1 MPSLSTHD
9 EAQTPQRGRVARS
22 RRCGHVAILGRSNV
36 GKSTLLNR
44 LVGAKL
50 SSVASKPQTTRHN
63 ITGILTEHG
72 AQVIF
77 VDTPGIHLNEK
88 HLLNKLLNKA
98 AQAALQ
104 GVDLVL
110 FLLEC
115 ERWGEVDA
123 HILDFIRDAAKPC
136 VACVTKVDRLKNKQ
150 ALLPALAELG
160 GRHAF
165 EELLPISSTKGT
177 NLEPL
182 KAAVRTRLPVGEY
195 LYPQDQVS
203 NRSTRFLMAEQI
215 REQLVRSTQD
225 ELPYSVYVE
234 IEDLEEG
241 QDRIWI
247 NALIWVD
254 RPSQRAIVIGRQGR
268 TLKAIGTQARA
279 NIARFSGKEVVLK
292 LWVKDKAGWQDNP
305 SVLAGFESEV
315 F

>member
-1 MPSLSTHD
+1 
-9 EAQTPQRGRVARS
+9 
-22 RRCGHVAILGRSNV
+22 V

-50 SSVASKPQTTRHN
+50 SAVASKPQTTRHN
-63 ITGILTEHG
+63 ITGILTDHG

-88 HLLNKLLNKA
+88 RLLNKLLNKA

-110 FLLEC
+110 FLVEC
-115 ERWGEVDA
+115 ERWGEEDE
-123 HILDFIRDAAKPC
+123 HILGLIRDAAKPC
-136 VACVTKVDRLKNKQ
+136 VVCVTKVDRVKNKQ
-150 ALLPALAELG
+150 ALLPVLAELG

-165 EELLPISSTKGT
+165 EEITPISSTKGT

-195 LYPQDQVS
+195 LYPQDQLS

-234 IEDLEEG
+234 IEDLKEG

-254 RPSQRAIVIGRQGR
+254 RSSQRAIVIGRQGR

-305 SVLAGFESEV
+305 SVLAGFESEL